1 MRWFFV
7 HIISVA
13 QAPKVI
19 RNIKEENTLVY
30 ILTVKEV
37 YQKKKKLLR
46 NMIDHWNI
54 KMNLQMMCWAA
65 P

>member
-37 YQKKKKLLR
+37 YQKKKKTVKEYDRSLE
-46 NMIDHWNI
+46 H
-54 KMNLQMMCWAA
+54 
-65 P
+65 